1 MNNLKTQF
9 LLPALLISGVLG
21 LSACSSQPQQVAL
34 TPSIEVNNSAQHSII
49 AAIKSQDLRSN
60 RFLISIHQEG
70 EEQAQLISSGNNLRQ
85 NIEQQLSSAWQQ
97 QGIGFVPDSPNL
109 ITIDIL
115 ELANKVEE
123 SSVKH
128 AASSVMRL
136 KVTID
141 TPHKTLSKQFRS
153 THTNEGAFSVNVSK
167 QSEAMSQQLSE
178 LLTQIAN
185 DPQLIEVLE
194 YQL

>member
-1 MNNLKTQF
+1 MKTQF

-21 LSACSSQPQQVAL
+21 LSACSSQPQQVTL
-34 TPSIEVNNSAQHSII
+34 TPSIEVNDSAQHSII

-85 NIEQQLSSAWQQ
+85 SIEQQLSSAWQQ

-128 AASSVMRL
+128 TASSVMRL

-141 TPHKTLSKQFRS
+141 TPQKTLSKQFRS

>member
-34 TPSIEVNNSAQHSII
+34 TPSIEVNDSAQHSII

-85 NIEQQLSSAWQQ
+85 SIEQQLSSAWQQ

-128 AASSVMRL
+128 TASSVMRL

-141 TPHKTLSKQFRS
+141 TPQKTLSKQFRS